1 MVDESGLISV
11 EHAVQAKGEELVEV
25 TRLHKGFPCLILQR
39 VVHIKEVAEARVVI
53 IAAPHV
59 ALLLGN
65 DFATVLHDESS
76 LGNLLHGKQA
86 PHDGRALLHAS
97 NLHLELFFVGG
108 SHQVVQ
114 THVLVAPTQG
124 VALAE
129 TEHAVDA
136 VCGSRL
142 RRNHAAGFGTN
153 FFLVGR
159 VKQLSVV
166 LVARTLL
173 GVLAAVSTVAKRHA
187 FGSLCV
193 LDDVLVDGAVFR
205 DVLIWSTNNTNLP
218 PSFCLYSQS
227 CRDSRR
233 RLC

>member
-1 MVDESGLISV
+1 M
-11 EHAVQAKGEELVEV
+11 V
-25 TRLHKGFPCLILQR
+25 TRLHIGFPLLILQR
-39 VVHIKEVAEARVVI
+39 VVHIKEVAETRVII

-65 DFATVLHDESS
+65 DLAPVLHNVSS
-76 LGNLLHGKQA
+76 LRNFLHSKQP
-86 PHDGRALLHAS
+86 PHDGWALLYAS
-97 NLHLELFFVGG
+97 DLHLELFFVGG

-136 VCGSRL
+136 VCGTRL
-142 RRNHAAGFGTN
+142 HRNHAAGFGTN

-159 VKQLSVV
+159 IKQLPVV

-173 GVLAAVSTVAKRHA
+173 GVLAPVSTVAKRHA

-193 LDDVLVDGAVFR
+193 LDDVLVDGAVLR
-205 DVLIWSTNNTNLP
+205 DVLNWFQTNTNLP
-218 PSFCLYSQS
+218 PSFCLYNQS
-227 CRDSRR
+227 CMDSR
-233 RLC
+233 CPQC